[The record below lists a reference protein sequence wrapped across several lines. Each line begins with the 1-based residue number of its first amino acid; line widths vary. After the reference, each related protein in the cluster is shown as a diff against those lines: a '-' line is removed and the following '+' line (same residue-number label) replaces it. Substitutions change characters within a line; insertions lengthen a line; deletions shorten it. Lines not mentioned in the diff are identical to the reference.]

1 MDINERIFSLLL
13 ERNVSQKELASS
25 IHASTGLVTDWKN
38 NRSTPKMKYIC
49 AIADYFG
56 VSVDYLL
63 GRESSAAG
71 MELSPEE
78 EELVLCY
85 RSASADE
92 RTIVDLTLRKHRVTP
107 TAPIEKDA

>member
-1 MDINERIFSLLL
+1 MMIKLGFSNSTYTTWKK
-13 ERNVSQKELASS
+13 RGTSPKVDDLA
-25 IHASTGLVTDWKN
+25 K
-38 NRSTPKMKYIC
+38 
-49 AIADYFG
+49 IADYFG

>member
-1 MDINERIFSLLL
+1 MDINERIFALLL
-13 ERNVSQKELASS
+13 ERNASQKELASS

-71 MELSPEE
+71 MELSPAEQ
-78 EELVLCY
+78 ELVTCY
-85 RSASADE
+85 RLASDDDRA
-92 RTIVDLTLRKHRVTP
+92 IVDLTLKKYRATP
-107 TAPIEKDA
+107 AAPIAKDA